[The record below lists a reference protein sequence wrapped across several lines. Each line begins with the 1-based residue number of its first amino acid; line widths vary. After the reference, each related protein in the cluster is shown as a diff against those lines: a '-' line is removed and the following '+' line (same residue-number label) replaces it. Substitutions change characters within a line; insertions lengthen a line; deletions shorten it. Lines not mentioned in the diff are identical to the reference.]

1 MPPGRTSLSTPPCSR
16 VTLAKVPRGT
26 APCAQGFGDGARH
39 PRKAGAGTPM
49 ACPRSLHV
57 LHPSPATYTVR
68 PLSQS
73 MLSMSPNP
81 MRTAAHPPP
90 SSTKRRPRRVLP
102 RRVARVRATPLER
115 CPSRTPRPRRTTRT
129 RQRQSAGRP
138 HPGTC
143 RICPRR
149 QTRPSPCSYLPP
161 TALSGFGS
169 KCSSRSTTANPI
181 WRFSSSISL
190 MLK

>member
-1 MPPGRTSLSTPPCSR
+1 MFPSHLSQGSKGHRPLACRGSGMARGIPG
-16 VTLAKVPRGT
+16 
-26 APCAQGFGDGARH
+26 
-39 PRKAGAGTPM
+39 KAGAGMPM
-49 ACPRSLHV
+49 ACPRSPYAP
-57 LHPSPATYTVR
+57 HPSPATYTVR

-73 MLSMSPNP
+73 MLSTSPNP

-90 SSTKRRPRRVLP
+90 SSTKASASSRASETSRPSSGDPSGAVP
-102 RRVARVRATPLER
+102 TSNAPPSPPDSNSTTTVSATAP
-115 CPSRTPRPRRTTRT
+115 
-129 RQRQSAGRP
+129 
-138 HPGTC
+138 PGTC

-149 QTRPSPCSYLPP
+149 QPRPSPWSYLPL

-169 KCSSRSTTANPI
+169 KCSSRSTAANPI